1 MPDLKASPSELGEIS
16 RHSLDS
22 SDPAEAIIADVKHLA
37 SYNWIEAPEPTIVVP
52 GSPALCGFV
61 YITQNAVRHPNSPL
75 EPLFRALYIEQPS
88 FDIDSIDVVTDR
100 NNVRQLL
107 SFVNPTQRKNGL
119 DSFTIQVDMTAQ
131 TAIFCRAETATYEI
145 IGPSEFRGFGS
156 EFEKSYT
163 INQVMNSTGHYR
175 IISYRLGGLCFLVG
189 HETDGYISDPKPS
202 VKDDLSTGDNL
213 TEILHPLS
221 LTLETTSTV
230 QASVESELT
239 IKREGQAVSRE
250 SLEIKTRV
258 FHKPLELSEVT
269 PQLWISQTLQLVRAY
284 HQRGVF
290 SRPEVENVT
299 TAMKDWE
306 KGNQDDIKKLIALVN
321 SILRV
326 TRNWGGSSIIRY
338 DPREDKLVIKQV
350 ERKKMLPDDLY
361 SRWNKTVRVNV
372 E

>member
-1 MPDLKASPSELGEIS
+1 MPDLKASPGGLEEIS

-22 SDPAEAIIADVKHLA
+22 SDPAEVIIADIKHLA
-37 SYNWIEAPEPTIVVP
+37 SYNWIEEPELTIAVP
-52 GSPALCGFV
+52 GSPALWSAPQGSRQIKKASGFV
-61 YITQNAVRHPNSPL
+61 YIAQNAVRHPNTPL
-75 EPLFRALYIEQPS
+75 EPIFRALYIEQPS
-88 FDIDSIDVVTDR
+88 FDIDSIDVITDR

-145 IGPSEFRGFGS
+145 IGPSEFRGFGR

-163 INQVMNSTGHYR
+163 TNQVMNSTGHYR
-175 IISYRLGGLCFLVG
+175 ITSYRLGGLCFLVR
-189 HETDGYISDPKPS
+189 HETDGYVSDPKPS

-230 QASVESELT
+230 QASVESELA

-250 SLEIKTRV
+250 STLEIKTRV

-269 PQLWISQTLQLVRAY
+269 PQL
-284 HQRGVF
+284 
-290 SRPEVENVT
+290 
-299 TAMKDWE
+299 
-306 KGNQDDIKKLIALVN
+306 
-321 SILRV
+321 
-326 TRNWGGSSIIRY
+326 
-338 DPREDKLVIKQV
+338 
-350 ERKKMLPDDLY
+350 
-361 SRWNKTVRVNV
+361 
-372 E
+372 